1 MAFTQVKSKI
11 PATIGD
17 ISVVIVDHKGD
28 EPGEIYYEVQVLQ
41 VDGSLF
47 KLAQGNLVP
56 HLEPGQIA
64 QIQTFMATIRVLA
77 QALLP
82 K

>member
-1 MAFTQVKSKI
+1 MAFTRVESKT
-11 PATIGD
+11 PTAIGD
-17 ISVVIVDHKGD
+17 ISIVIVDHNGNEQD
-28 EPGEIYYEVQVLQ
+28 EIHYEVQVLQ
-41 VDGSLF
+41 ADGSLF

-56 HLEPGQIA
+56 HLKPGQIT

-82 K
+82 R